1 MIRLG
6 MVCCLAALAATGCAQ
21 SEGRKFLS
29 RVKNTMAPDFELA
42 ALDGGR
48 VRLSHLRGKP
58 VVLAFWAHG

>member
-1 MIRLG
+1 MTRLG
-6 MVCCLAALAATGCAQ
+6 IVCCLAALSASGCVQ

-29 RVKNTMAPDFELA
+29 RVKGTMAPDFELA
-42 ALDGGR
+42 ALDGGT